1 MFEDKYLFYRRSL
14 YQKLASQ
21 VLSYYNVISY
31 RITSFQLWKYAGLKI
46 SDGIDIYENNDQIDQ
61 IDEHWG
67 KQKKE
72 ERLRRVRTDL
82 DNSLVFGLRP
92 GCREIFETCRK
103 HGITV
108 IVLDIPINSLAKRI
122 IRGEKR
128 LRYMNDKLA
137 ELEREG
143 LIKRINGPDN
153 LSEDDFI
160 DLRHMNKSGRE
171 KYSRWLVKKL
181 QELRQ
186 P

>member
-1 MFEDKYLFYRRSL
+1 M
-14 YQKLASQ
+14 
-21 VLSYYNVISY
+21 
-31 RITSFQLWKYAGLKI
+31 
-46 SDGIDIYENNDQIDQ
+46 
-61 IDEHWG
+61 
-67 KQKKE
+67 
-72 ERLRRVRTDL
+72 
-82 DNSLVFGLRP
+82 
-92 GCREIFETCRK
+92 
-103 HGITV
+103 
-108 IVLDIPINSLAKRI
+108 
-122 IRGEKR
+122 
-128 LRYMNDKLA
+128 RYMNDKLA